1 MSVEERAEV
10 VMNFLK
16 NSQLA
21 LVIVLC
27 PVIGIMVNVYAGKVS
42 SASEGMTK
50 TQDVRSLDRR
60 ISSLEQ
66 RLFSLESNISRLQQS
81 AVTQRSPAPQWNARD
96 QEITLIREGMQALQ
110 LRLRE
115 IECGLLKLD
124 ERTTVSVADNRKSAG
139 GKPTDPC
146 RLNPA
151 TPLRLS
157 TRP

>member
-1 MSVEERAEV
+1 
-10 VMNFLK
+10 MNFLK
-16 NSQLA
+16 NSHLA
-21 LVIVLC
+21 LGMVLC
-27 PVIGIMVNVYAGKVS
+27 TVIGIMANVYAGKVS

-66 RLFSLESNISRLQQS
+66 RLYSIESSISRLQQS
-81 AVTQRSPAPQWNARD
+81 AVSPRSQVPQSIARD
-96 QEITLIREGMQALQ
+96 QEINLIRVDMQALR
-110 LRLRE
+110 LRLSE

-124 ERTTVSVADNRKSAG
+124 ERTTVSVRDNRKTAG
-139 GKPTDPC
+139 GKPADPC

>member
-1 MSVEERAEV
+1 
-10 VMNFLK
+10 MNFLK
-16 NSQLA
+16 NSHLA
-21 LVIVLC
+21 LAIVLC
-27 PVIGIMVNVYAGKVS
+27 PVIGIMANVYPGNVS

-60 ISSLEQ
+60 ISLLEQ
-66 RLFSLESNISRLQQS
+66 RLYSIESSISRLQQS
-81 AVTQRSPAPQWNARD
+81 AVSQRSPVPQSSTRD
-96 QEITLIREGMQALQ
+96 QEINLIRGDMQALQ
-110 LRLRE
+110 LRLSE

-124 ERTTVSVADNRKSAG
+124 ERTTVSVRDNRKSPG
-139 GKPTDPC
+139 GKPADPC